1 MRGGPPDAGGP
12 IVGISTDELEFFNS
26 TADTF
31 GEVDDIDE
39 GLGPRFNLDGCA
51 GCHAQPAV
59 GGTSPDKNPQVAMAS
74 KNGAR
79 NKVPA
84 FITPTGPVREARF
97 KSDGGVHDLFVIT
110 GRTDAP
116 PGCAITQPDFD
127 TGARTGDLIFRIPTP
142 IFGAGL
148 IEAIPDRTIRA
159 NQSAYAAD
167 KSALGISGRPNTH
180 GNDGTITRFGWKA
193 QNKSLQIFSGE
204 AYNVEQGVTNELFQ
218 TEREEDTAC
227 ATHGL
232 PEDHTHF
239 DAATETDVP
248 SDAVQF
254 SIFMRFLAPPKQDI
268 DLTQAVLIENGRQ
281 TFNRVGCESGKSAP
295 DRNDRHHLLVDAQLR
310 NQSCAV
316 VLLADADL
324 QPLLVRR
331 PQREVQSQL
340 VGAALELRE
349 TERAHRQAE
358 QLVGVQLQQ
367 PLTARIDVHAAQI
380 AVEAHDRVWHLVH
393 QRVDGLHALRQ
404 REHAGQAV
412 QKWAKCLVDVSGGLR
427 RRDECGPSSCRSDA
441 RFARERVDRQVREL
455 GDRSA
460 AHG

>member
-1 MRGGPPDAGGP
+1 MRNNAKRSVVLLLCLLLAIPGQLVQAQTLPLLPYDPGVRGGPPDAGGP
-12 IVGISTDELEFFNS
+12 IVGLWTDELEFFNS

-31 GEVDDIDE
+31 GEVDAVDE

-59 GGTSPDKNPQVAMAS
+59 GGTSPEKNPQVAMAT
-74 KNGAR
+74 KNGAHNR
-79 NKVPA
+79 VPA

-127 TGARTGDLIFRIPTP
+127 AAARTGDLIFRIPTP
-142 IFGAGL
+142 TFGTGL
-148 IEAIPDRTIRA
+148 IEAISDRTIRA

-167 KSALGISGRPNTH
+167 KSALGISGRPNTN

-239 DAATETDVP
+239 DAVTETEVS

-268 DLTQAVLIENGRQ
+268 DPTQAVLIENGRQ
-281 TFNRVGCESGKSAP
+281 TFSRVGCALCHTPQMKTGLSSSEALDSKDVNLYSDLLLHNMGTNLADGISQGVAGPDEFRSAP
-295 DRNDRHHLLVDAQLR
+295 LWGLGQRIFFLHDGRTTDLVQAI
-310 NQSCAV
+310 NQHASTGSEANGV
-316 VLLADADL
+316 IA
-324 QPLLVRR
+324 RFR
-331 PQREVQSQL
+331 
-340 VGAALELRE
+340 AALPTDQQSLLIFLRS
-349 TERAHRQAE
+349 
-358 QLVGVQLQQ
+358 L
-367 PLTARIDVHAAQI
+367 
-380 AVEAHDRVWHLVH
+380 
-393 QRVDGLHALRQ
+393 
-404 REHAGQAV
+404 
-412 QKWAKCLVDVSGGLR
+412 
-427 RRDECGPSSCRSDA
+427 
-441 RFARERVDRQVREL
+441 
-455 GDRSA
+455 
-460 AHG
+460 

>member
-1 MRGGPPDAGGP
+1 MRNNARRSVVLLLCLLLAIPGQLVQAQTLPLLPYDPGVRGGPPDAGGP

-127 TGARTGDLIFRIPTP
+127 TAARTGDLIFRIPTP
-142 IFGAGL
+142 TFGAGL

-167 KSALGISGRPNTH
+167 KSALGISGRPNQRQRWHDHPLRVESAEQVAADLLWRGLQRRAGRHQRALPDRTRRGH
-180 GNDGTITRFGWKA
+180 RVRDARAARRPHPLRCRDGNRSAIRCG
-193 QNKSLQIFSGE
+193 
-204 AYNVEQGVTNELFQ
+204 
-218 TEREEDTAC
+218 
-227 ATHGL
+227 
-232 PEDHTHF
+232 
-239 DAATETDVP
+239 
-248 SDAVQF
+248 
-254 SIFMRFLAPPKQDI
+254 
-268 DLTQAVLIENGRQ
+268 AVLDLH
-281 TFNRVGCESGKSAP
+281 A
-295 DRNDRHHLLVDAQLR
+295 L
-310 NQSCAV
+310 SCASETGHRSDPGG
-316 VLLADADL
+316 ADRERSADL
-324 QPLLVRR
+324 QPRRLRVR
-331 PQREVQSQL
+331 E
-340 VGAALELRE
+340 
-349 TERAHRQAE
+349 ERARSKRSPPPAGRCSAPE
-358 QLVGVQLQQ
+358 PVVCCSS
-367 PLTARIDVHAAQI
+367 ARRCGSP
-380 AVEAHDRVWHLVH
+380 AVAR
-393 QRVDGLHALRQ
+393 A
-404 REHAGQAV
+404 
-412 QKWAKCLVDVSGGLR
+412 
-427 RRDECGPSSCRSDA
+427 PSA
-441 RFARERVDRQVREL
+441 T
-455 GDRSA
+455 
-460 AHG
+460 